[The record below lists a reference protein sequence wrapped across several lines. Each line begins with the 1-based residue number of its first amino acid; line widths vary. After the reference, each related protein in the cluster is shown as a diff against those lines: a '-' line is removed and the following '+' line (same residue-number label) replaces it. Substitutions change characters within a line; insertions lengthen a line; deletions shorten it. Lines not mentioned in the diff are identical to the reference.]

1 MKPKV
6 LHLVSTFLERS
17 EVFIYNYIAA
27 HSQWQPIVLT
37 KRRTNQEVFPL
48 NDVVTIS
55 APVTKRSPTWWK
67 DFAIE
72 RLTERSPWQRSA
84 ERCIASLGPAVLHA
98 HFGHVAYEL
107 LPIKKRLG
115 LPLITSFYGYDMSV
129 LPRQEKWR
137 KRFARLFE
145 EGDLFLVEGPCME
158 QRLVELGAPSE
169 KVSIQR
175 IAIKPTK
182 YPAWKPVA
190 TPTVL
195 FVGRF
200 VEKKGLLNALR
211 AFDDVRRRRRNATLR
226 IIGDGAEREAAHEFV
241 KDKGMNGTVVFL
253 GMQSHDEVIQEL
265 QKAHVLIHPSVT
277 AANGDSEGGAPTVL
291 LEAQMIGTPIVSTLH
306 ADIPNIV
313 KSATGV
319 YLSPERDSAALAA
332 NLERALG
339 LAEGSDSTYVR
350 KFHDVFQEVLH
361 LEEKYDACVN
371 NR

>member
-1 MKPKV
+1 MAG
-6 LHLVSTFLERS
+6 TFLERS
-17 EVFIYNYIAA
+17 EVFIYNYITA

-37 KRRTNQEVFPL
+37 RRRMNENDFPFD
-48 NDVVTIS
+48 DVVTIS
-55 APVTKRSPTWWK
+55 APVTKRSPAWWK

-72 RLTERSPWQRSA
+72 RLTGRSPWQRSA
-84 ERCIASLGPAVLHA
+84 ERCIANLHPAVLHA
-98 HFGHVAYEL
+98 HFGHEAYEL

-129 LPRQEKWR
+129 LPRQKKWR

-145 EGDLFLVEGPCME
+145 EGNLFLVEGPCMK
-158 QRLVELGAPSE
+158 QKLVELGAPPE

-175 IAIKPTK
+175 IAINPTK
-182 YPAWKPVA
+182 YPSWKPAA

-200 VEKKGLLNALR
+200 VEKKGLLDALR
-211 AFDDVRRRRRNATLR
+211 AFDAVRQRRREVTLR
-226 IIGDGAEREAAHEFV
+226 IIGDGADRDAAHEFV
-241 KDKGMNGTVVFL
+241 KVKGMNGAVVFL
-253 GMQSHDEVIQEL
+253 GMQSHNEVIQEL

-277 AANGDSEGGAPTVL
+277 ATNGDTEGGAPTVL

-313 KSATGV
+313 KSGTGV
-319 YLSPERDSAALAA
+319 YLSPERDSATLAD
-332 NLERALG
+332 NLERALR

-350 KFHDVFQEVLH
+350 KFHDVSREVLH

-371 NR
+371 SR